1 MTLAE
6 PLPAVN
12 LVAAGIPALVDEVVG
27 SPRPGSGHLRL
38 PQAGRVHPQ
47 RCHYPHA
54 RAGADEL

>member
-27 SPRPGSGHLRL
+27 SPRLKTQAISVYRKLGVSAAMPL
-38 PQAGRVHPQ
+38 PACTSWG
-47 RCHYPHA
+47 
-54 RAGADEL
+54 